1 MSQERGPTLSVTA
14 GGAISPEARVLFGGS
29 TVAAAGVVQDHGTLR
44 DTANASGDVVALKPP
59 IREGSTIMIA
69 DGAITAGANVYPAAS
84 GKVTATV
91 QGRRIGIA
99 MGAASADGD
108 WIEVLRLPY
117 DADDLEASGVRALTG
132 ATMTITAAMCK
143 RGIVTTSHS
152 TTAAVNLPAGK
163 VGMEVTITK
172 IDSNAAAHTITPD
185 GSEKIQGAS
194 TLATVDAQW
203 DTVTLRY
210 SGDATLGWQIIGKS
224 IA

>member
-1 MSQERGPTLSVTA
+1 MSQERGPNLSVTA

-29 TVAAAGVVQDHGTLR
+29 TVAAAGVAQDHGTLR

-117 DADDLEASGVRALTG
+117 DADDLEASGVQALTG
-132 ATMTITAAMCK
+132 ASMVVTAAMCK
-143 RGIVTTSHS
+143 NGIVSTSHS
-152 TTAAVNLPAGK
+152 TTAGVALPAGK
-163 VGMEVTITK
+163 VGMRVTIIK
-172 IDSNAAAHTITPD
+172 IDANAAAHTISPD

-194 TLATVDAQW
+194 SFAAVDAQY
-203 DTVTLRY
+203 DSVTLRY
-210 SGDATLGWQIIGKS
+210 SGSATIGWVIEGKHIS
-224 IA
+224 